1 MTDWLE
7 HCVSAKMTLTTHKW
21 RGKGWLMWEVH
32 VYCREQTVLC
42 AGTFGSPRILLLS
55 GLGPKDTLERLNIP
69 VQVDLLGLLPTSVPR
84 SLSTLIDLRPNS
96 KPKRNCSEFSNIG
109 LCSHR
114 WTFRMR
120 SRFEYWEPIC
130 QRRATQHHQRF
141 LHCF

>member
-1 MTDWLE
+1 MALARGPAADYDEW
-7 HCVSAKMTLTTHKW
+7 VKMVGDDGWKW
-21 RGKGWLMWEVH
+21 ENIFPLMKQVQVH

-114 WTFRMR
+114 
-120 SRFEYWEPIC
+120 
-130 QRRATQHHQRF
+130 
-141 LHCF
+141 